1 VTSTG
6 TTHHVLVS
14 AVVLALLLA
23 SFGGG
28 WWMGRAARLDVETE
42 SRLARLEERVEELR
56 AQRRPAPGAGPAAG
70 AARVADSTVHPIDAG
85 DSPALGPTDAPVTIV
100 EFADFECPY
109 CASAGPT
116 LERLLAEYGGKVRLV
131 FKHNPLPV
139 HTNAL
144 LAHRAAVA
152 AGRQGKFWEMHN
164 LLYSS
169 QPVLDRE
176 TIKSHAR
183 TLGLDL
189 VAFEAILSSPESTQV
204 VGADI
209 SQAGKLGIQGAPAF
223 FINGRFLPGA
233 QPIEA
238 FRELIDQALE
248 AGAPGPP

>member
-1 VTSTG
+1 MTSRG
-6 TTHHVLVS
+6 TTLHVLVS
-14 AVVLALLLA
+14 AALLAVVLAA
-23 SFGGG
+23 FAAG
-28 WWMGRAARLDVETE
+28 WWMGRAARLDLGTE

-56 AQRRPAPGAGPAAG
+56 AQRRPAPASDPAAG
-70 AARVADSTVHPIDAG
+70 VSRVHPIDVG
-85 DSPALGPTDAPVTIV
+85 DSPALGPADAPVTIV

-116 LERLLAEYGGKVRLV
+116 LERLLAEYSGKVRLV
-131 FKHNPLPV
+131 FKHNPLPI

-152 AGRQGKFWEMHN
+152 AERQGKFWEMHD

-169 QPVLDRE
+169 QHALDRE
-176 TIKSHAR
+176 TLKSHAR

-189 VAFEAILSSPESTQV
+189 VAFEAILSSPESTRV

-209 SQAGKLGIQGAPAF
+209 SQAGKLKIQGAPAF

-248 AGAPGPP
+248 AGATGPP